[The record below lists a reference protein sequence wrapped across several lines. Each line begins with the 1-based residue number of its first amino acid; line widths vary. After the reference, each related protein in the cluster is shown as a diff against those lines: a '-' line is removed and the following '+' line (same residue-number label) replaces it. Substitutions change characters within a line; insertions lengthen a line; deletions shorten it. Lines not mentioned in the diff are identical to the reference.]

1 MTSQREQELT
11 TNISGHLRL
20 DDVFHV
26 PNGQSLKGQRTED
39 TEVFFNSRYSDS
51 TDSHF
56 NTPKQIKIKKA
67 QPISREEQ
75 ENLITNRKLLAIYNF
90 FNTNPFVSLSNFQTA
105 QKLLSNYF
113 DDPSKFIDRIVKLK
127 EYLPQGFEQH
137 HRFGLMKIDCSYR
150 GNYIKLSIQRSK
162 LRDTEQHIS
171 INLENHKP
179 DNLLVFTQ
187 WNWKN
192 KKYQIIRSTDMSNRR
207 LGSSPSSIE
216 FDAKVWQAYNAGGIF
231 RKNFLKTL
239 DCVERNYKNLG
250 AFINAVN
257 QKSILNI
264 FDKSLINNASIKTD
278 NQLAS
283 VMNFRTNTSQK
294 VDIRV
299 SQYTTSLTVEHC

>member
-1 MTSQREQELT
+1 MGSPREQELT
-11 TNISGHLRL
+11 NDFSSHIRL
-20 DDVFHV
+20 DEVFHT
-26 PNGQSLKGQRTED
+26 PNGQIFKEQRADE
-39 TEVFFNSRYSDS
+39 TEVFFNSGYSNSSNAHFS
-51 TDSHF
+51 T
-56 NTPKQIKIKKA
+56 PQQIRIKKA

-75 ENLITNRKLLAIYNF
+75 ESLITNRKLLALYNF
-90 FNTNPFVSLSNFQTA
+90 FNTNPFISLSNFQTA
-105 QKLLSNYF
+105 QKILANYF
-113 DDPSKFIDRIVKLK
+113 DDPTKFIDRILKLK

-137 HRFGLMKIDCSYR
+137 HRFGLLKIDCVYR

-162 LRDTEQHIS
+162 LKDTEQHIS

-179 DNLLVFTQ
+179 DNFLVFTQ

-192 KKYQIIRSTDMSNRR
+192 KKYQIIRSTDISNRR
-207 LGSSPSSIE
+207 IGSSPSSIE

-250 AFINAVN
+250 AFINSVN
-257 QKSILNI
+257 QKSLLNV
-264 FDKSLINNASIKTD
+264 FDKALISNASIKTD

-283 VMNFRTNTSQK
+283 IMTFRTNTSQK

-299 SQYTTSLTVEHC
+299 SQYSTSLTVEHC